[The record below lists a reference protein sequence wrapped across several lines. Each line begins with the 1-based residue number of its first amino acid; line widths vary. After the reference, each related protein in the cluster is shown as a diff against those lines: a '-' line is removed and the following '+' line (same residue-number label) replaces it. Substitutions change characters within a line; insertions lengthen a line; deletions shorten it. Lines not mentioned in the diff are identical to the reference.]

1 MKKIIWQLVIPI
13 TVIIFASI
21 DRWTY
26 ALVIDA
32 PSTVL
37 NGFPFISSAEAW
49 HTSMATQIFIFEF
62 LSNLFIFFTVI
73 FLIIYSAYRVF
84 KMTQVNKWIYIPLW
98 VFTIPLIILAPVGV
112 LMFDDIIFTHRDFKI
127 EILDQKY
134 YLSWTGYK
142 RPKLEDYIKT
152 QKHYKKSKNEIN
164 WSTIWNFKINHKII
178 KRSPNP
184 FLQSGYTTKKIE
196 RIVFIDSI
204 KKLKHHK
211 LIELQ
216 KIILDTN
223 NLYKNDNK
231 DYRFVVNNGIV
242 FFNKD
247 NEMSGSM
254 SFNYDFED
262 IYFNPK
268 FRNKNSWGISES
280 AREKIKRILN
290 EK

>member
-21 DRWTY
+21 DRLTY

-62 LSNLFIFFTVI
+62 LSNFFIFFTVI
-73 FLIIYSAYRVF
+73 FLIIYCAYRIF
-84 KMTQVNKWIYIPLW
+84 KITQVNKWIYIPLW
-98 VFTIPLIILAPVGV
+98 IFTIPLIILAPVGV

-152 QKHYKKSKNEIN
+152 QKHYRKSENEIN
-164 WSTIWNFKINHKII
+164 WSAIWNSEINHKII
-178 KRSPNP
+178 KRSSNP

-204 KKLKHHK
+204 KKLNHPK

-223 NLYKNDNK
+223 NLYKND
-231 DYRFVVNNGIV
+231 DTEYRFVVNNGIV